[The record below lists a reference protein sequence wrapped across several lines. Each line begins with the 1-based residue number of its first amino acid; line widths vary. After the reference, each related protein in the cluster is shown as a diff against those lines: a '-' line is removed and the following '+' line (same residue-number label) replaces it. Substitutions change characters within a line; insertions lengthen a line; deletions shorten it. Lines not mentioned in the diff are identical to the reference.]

1 MRLGVLS
8 MVLMPA
14 AGCGLIASDGPSAN
28 NVLGGAAVRRKP
40 DAASM
45 EQFALLGVDNKIVS
59 SVEQFYR
66 PPVVAVPREFQQDQ
80 KFGVLGVGDLL
91 HVTIWEAATP
101 GTGLFAQA
109 GRNGGELNIRVDAD
123 GTVAIPYGGRIRA
136 SGTTVAALEKTI
148 EASISDKAVD
158 PRVTVLVAEPISGSV
173 SVQGEVT
180 KTGPVALVKPGERL
194 LDVLALAGGT
204 KFPPYEINV
213 RVTRG
218 RSSFAIDLQSVIDQ
232 PEMYNVKV
240 GGGDSV
246 LFTRAARKF
255 IALGAVLVPGDQ
267 VFRKAS
273 LSLSDALG
281 QMVGMESQRADA
293 KALFLFRR
301 EPAALAAQLGV
312 NLPSDGGKG
321 VPIVYQV
328 DMKDPRSFFVL
339 GSFPVRPNDILF
351 VSTAPLA
358 EFAKFMQILSGA
370 TGAVA
375 IPRTLFSNY
384 PAASP

>member
-1 MRLGVLS
+1 MVRLGLLS
-8 MVLMPA
+8 LVLMPTS
-14 AGCGLIASDGPSAN
+14 GCALIASDGPSAN

-40 DAASM
+40 DASAM

-59 SVEQFYR
+59 AVEQFYR
-66 PPVVAVPREFQQDQ
+66 PSIVPVPREFQQDQ

-101 GTGLFAQA
+101 GTGLFTQG
-109 GRNGGELNIRVDAD
+109 GRSGGELNIRVEAD
-123 GTVAIPYGGRIRA
+123 GTIAIPYGGRVRA
-136 SGTTVAALEKTI
+136 SGITVAALEKAI
-148 EASISDKAVD
+148 EASIRDKAVD
-158 PRVTVLVAEPISGSV
+158 PRATVLVAEPISGSV
-173 SVQGEVT
+173 SAQGEVT
-180 KTGPVALVKPGERL
+180 KAGPVALVKPGERV
-194 LDVLALAGGT
+194 LDVLALAGGA
-204 KFPPYEINV
+204 KFPPYEMNV
-213 RVTRG
+213 RITRG

-240 GGGDSV
+240 GGGDAI

-255 IALGAVLVPGDQ
+255 IALGAVMVPGDQ

-273 LSLSDALG
+273 LTLSDALG

-301 EPAALAAQLGV
+301 EPAPLAAELGV
-312 NLPSDGGKG
+312 ALPSDAGKG

-370 TGAVA
+370 TATVA
-375 IPRTLFSNY
+375 IPRTLFTNF
-384 PAASP
+384 PASP